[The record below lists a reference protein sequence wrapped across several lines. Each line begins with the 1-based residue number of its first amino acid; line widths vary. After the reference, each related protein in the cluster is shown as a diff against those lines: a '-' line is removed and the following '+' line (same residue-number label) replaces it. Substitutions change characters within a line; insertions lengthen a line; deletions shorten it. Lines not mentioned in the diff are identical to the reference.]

1 MPFWML
7 GQDWHGV
14 NTAPK
19 NALPLKIVY
28 QLQIFNSPPFANMV
42 WPCLAM
48 LPRTLFW
55 ICADTLVAL
64 LSASEEAGWSLYVFF
79 GFFALSFSRSPQ
91 KDANKNSGS
100 KIEYSWTAPLLHL
113 LVLYLS
119 LFVIIFWRKQLFRKH
134 QFPVWMELLESLTQ
148 DWCELNSLI
157 PMGPHHWLFVYN
169 ISPSIFRI

>member
-91 KDANKNSGS
+91 KDANKNSGRLQS
-100 KIEYSWTAPLLHL
+100 NIEYSWTAPLLHL

-119 LFVIIFWRKQLFRKH
+119 LFVIIFLAQAAVP
-134 QFPVWMELLESLTQ
+134 QAPVSRVNGTLRIANTGLMWAEFVDTNGPTSLA
-148 DWCELNSLI
+148 I
-157 PMGPHHWLFVYN
+157 RV
-169 ISPSIFRI
+169 